1 MPEFLL
7 GAEVAPDILL
17 LLMAAGFVAGF
28 IDAIAGGG
36 GLITVPVLLIAGANP
51 VTALATNKIQGL
63 FGAATAALSYARGG
77 HVDLRS
83 QWGSASIAF
92 GASILGALLV
102 SALPVEWIRM
112 ILPVLLVGIALF
124 FAFKKGLGDLD
135 RARRLSPAL
144 FAGTMVPLCAAYD
157 GLLGPGAGSFYML
170 AFVSLAGYGILK
182 ATAHTKL
189 LNLASNAG
197 ALAAFA
203 FVATPWWITGLAMG
217 AAQIAGARLGAIMAQ
232 KIGARL
238 IKPLLVITSVALAV
252 KLILDML

>member
-1 MPEFLL
+1 MPDLL
-7 GAEVAPDILL
+7 FGLEVAPDIALM
-17 LLMAAGFVAGF
+17 LMAAAFVAGF
-28 IDAIAGGG
+28 IDAVAGGG

-63 FGAATAALSYARGG
+63 FGAATATLSYARGG

-83 QWGSASIAF
+83 QWGSALIAF

-102 SALPVEWIRM
+102 SVLPVDWIRLV
-112 ILPVLLVGIALF
+112 LPVLLIGIALF
-124 FAFKKGLGDLD
+124 FALKKGLGDLD

-144 FAGTMVPLCAAYD
+144 FAGTIVPLCAAYD

-170 AFVSLAGYGILK
+170 GFVSLAGYGILK

-189 LNLASNAG
+189 LNLSSNAG
-197 ALAAFA
+197 ALVAFSI
-203 FVATPWWITGLAMG
+203 VATPWWITGLAMG

-232 KIGARL
+232 RIGARL

>member
-1 MPEFLL
+1 MLDLL
-7 GAEVAPDILL
+7 PGFEVGIETLL
-17 LLMAAGFVAGF
+17 LLMTAGFLAGF
-28 IDAIAGGG
+28 IDAVAGGG

-77 HVDLRS
+77 HVDLRR
-83 QWGSASIAF
+83 QGGSALIAF
-92 GASILGALLV
+92 VAAIAGALLV
-102 SALPVEWIRM
+102 SVLPTEWIRM
-112 ILPVLLVGIALF
+112 ILPLLLIGIAVF
-124 FAFKKGLGDLD
+124 FATKKGLGDLD

-170 AFVSLAGYGILK
+170 AFVSLAGFGILK

-197 ALAAFA
+197 ALVAFA
-203 FVATPWWITGLAMG
+203 FVATPWWMTGLAMG
-217 AAQIAGARLGAIMAQ
+217 LAQIAGARLGAGLAQ

-238 IKPLLVITSVALAV
+238 IKPLLVLTSVALAM
-252 KLILDML
+252 KLIFDML

>member
-7 GAEVAPDILL
+7 VAEVAPDILL

-83 QWGSASIAF
+83 QWGSALIAF
-92 GASILGALLV
+92 GASIMGALLV
-102 SALPVEWIRM
+102 SILPVEWIRM
-112 ILPVLLVGIALF
+112 ILPVLLIGIALF

-238 IKPLLVITSVALAV
+238 IKPLLVLTSLALAA
-252 KLILDML
+252 KLIFDMV